1 MQEEDFIKN
10 KKVTKRLLAKKKL
23 KEMTESQTYEKVQ
36 R

>member
-23 KEMTESQTYEKVQ
+23 KEMTES
-36 R
+36 